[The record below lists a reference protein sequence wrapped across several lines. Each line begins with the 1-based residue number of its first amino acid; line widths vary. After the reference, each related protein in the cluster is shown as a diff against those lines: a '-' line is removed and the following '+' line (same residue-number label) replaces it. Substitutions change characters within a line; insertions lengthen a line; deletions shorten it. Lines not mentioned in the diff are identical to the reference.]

1 MIRVTCAIIRNED
14 DEILVVQRGK
24 DMDHPLKWEFPGGK
38 IKTGET
44 DEECIIREIKEELAM
59 DIVICNRMKETEFDY
74 GHKQIRL
81 IPFICDTLDEMPFL
95 TEHVAWKWI
104 EPGELKKTDLTGAD
118 ILVAENYLADH
129 VKNECCGELPA
140 SLSRTPYSEEELR
153 SMVSNMMGTREAEWI
168 ADSAIANSEIL
179 GKLLDYSF
187 SDDRKLA
194 FRASWTLSKV
204 HDKIPEIVVPYLN
217 RLIESLNNIDNES
230 VQRSF
235 LRIVS
240 LSDLNLVSA
249 RNQGILADHCFRMM
263 KSGFSAIAI
272 KAYSM
277 EIIYQLTKIYPELA
291 NELSATV
298 NMLDGEI
305 PAGVLA
311 RARIILKK
319 LAAGSGTL

>member
-14 DEILVVQRGK
+14 DEILVVQRGR
-24 DMDHPLKWEFPGGK
+24 DTDHPLKWEFPGGK
-38 IKTGET
+38 INSGET

-74 GHKQIRL
+74 GQKQVCL
-81 IPFICDTLDEMPFL
+81 IPFICDTLDELPFL
-95 TEHVAWKWI
+95 TEHVAYKWI
-104 EPGELKKTDLTGAD
+104 DPGELRKTDFAGAD
-118 ILVAENYLADH
+118 ILVAENYLTDY
-129 VKNECCGELPA
+129 VINECCEELAA
-140 SLSRTPYSEEELR
+140 SMHGTSYSEDELR
-153 SMVSNMMGTREAEWI
+153 SMVSNMMGIREAVWI
-168 ADSAIANSEIL
+168 AESAIANDEIL
-179 GKLLDYSF
+179 AKLLDYSF
-187 SDDRKLA
+187 SDDKKLA

-204 HDKIPEIVVPYLN
+204 HDKIPEAVMPHLN
-217 RLIESLNNIDNES
+217 RMIESLDTIDNES

-263 KSGFSAIAI
+263 KSGISAIAI

-277 EIIYQLTKIYPELA
+277 ETIYKLTKIYPGLA

-298 NMLDGEI
+298 NMLGGEI
-305 PAGVLA
+305 PAGLLA

-319 LAAGSGTL
+319 LASGSGNP